1 MKKLQVTITLDM
13 DIPEDWTLLDHP
25 DGVPVLAVGDGS
37 YMYMSFLP
45 MFTKELEPESN
56 WTSECSDKF
65 SDDIVEMVQGED
77 VKMKVIVN

>member
-13 DIPEDWTLLDHP
+13 DIPEDWMLLDHP

-65 SDDIVEMVQGED
+65 SDEIVEMVQGED